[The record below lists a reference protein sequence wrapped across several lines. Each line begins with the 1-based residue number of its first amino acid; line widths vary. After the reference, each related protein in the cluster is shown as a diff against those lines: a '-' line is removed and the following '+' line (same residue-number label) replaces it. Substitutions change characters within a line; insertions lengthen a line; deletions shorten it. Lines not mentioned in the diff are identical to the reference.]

1 MAWTAPMTAV
11 AGAPFTAAQFNQT
24 VRDNLNE
31 TAPAKATQSGSYF
44 VGNGVNSIVERT
56 IAMDEINFP
65 EESTSSTAYT
75 DLSTTGPSVTLETG
89 AFVLV
94 AFSCRTRHGTSNSTT
109 WTAVEISGA
118 TTHAADNDESIQID
132 VGNPANKESG
142 SRVLGFAVTPGVN
155 TFKLKYRVGVG
166 TGYWA
171 RRQITVM
178 PF

>member
-1 MAWTAPMTAV
+1 MAWTSPMTAV
-11 AGAPFTAAQFNQT
+11 AGAPFTAAQFNAN

-44 VGNGVNSIVERT
+44 VGNGVNSIVERR
-56 IAMDEINFP
+56 IAMQEINFP

-75 DLSTTGPSVTLETG
+75 DLATSGPSVTLETG

-94 AFSCRTRHGTSNSTT
+94 MFSVRTRHSVANSTT
-109 WTAVEISGA
+109 WTAIDISGA
-118 TTHAADNDESIQID
+118 TTYAANNDDSIQID
-132 VGNPANKESG
+132 VSNTANKESG
-142 SRVLGFAVTPGVN
+142 ARTLGFQVTPGIN
-155 TFKLKYRVGVG
+155 TFTMKYRVGVG